1 MRLVRSIVDA
11 APCFARLFAC
21 LLLGA
26 HAAAG
31 CCLSRCNSCKEYQN
45 LHTFFA
51 IVLGLSN
58 TAVSRLTQ
66 TWERL
71 PSKVKRVYSQFETL
85 IDPSRNQRLYRL
97 YLSTLEPPVIPF
109 TPLLLKDMTFAHEG
123 NKTFLERDMV
133 NFEKMVRDRH
143 DRLMRLWLRLM
154 LLLLYRDSHS
164 R

>member
-1 MRLVRSIVDA
+1 MFLKR
-11 APCFARLFAC
+11 CFLF
-21 LLLGA
+21 LFPTLNLKNN
-26 HAAAG
+26 
-31 CCLSRCNSCKEYQN
+31 RCKEFQN

-58 TAVSRLTQ
+58 IAVSRLTQ

-123 NKTFLERDMV
+123 NKTFIDRDLV
-133 NFEKMVRDRH
+133 NFEKMVS
-143 DRLMRLWLRLM
+143 LTVI
-154 LLLLYRDSHS
+154 SIA
-164 R
+164 